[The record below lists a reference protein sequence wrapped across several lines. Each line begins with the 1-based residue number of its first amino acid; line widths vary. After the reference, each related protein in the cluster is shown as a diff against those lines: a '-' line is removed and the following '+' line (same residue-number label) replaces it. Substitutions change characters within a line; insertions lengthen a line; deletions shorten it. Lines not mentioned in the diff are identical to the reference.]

1 MSPPVPAIPAAARA
15 PAPIASTAPGRP
27 AAYAAALLAI
37 VGWGSLYPVA
47 RLALRNVTPV
57 MLAFDRA
64 AIASLALAALTCL
77 RAGGLRPGL
86 RCLRDEARGAG
97 GWIVVLGLLSFVATS
112 LLAVGAQQLLPASL
126 NSVLNNLAPL
136 WLALYAAF
144 QRRARRAGLL
154 VGGSLL
160 AALGVATV
168 LLGDSFAT
176 REASAGFA
184 LQGTAW
190 FGAALSLTGSALI
203 AVSMLVARR
212 VMPGRDA
219 VAVTSVAAG
228 CAALPLGALLGLGIG
243 GSFGAFAGIGPDAR
257 ALLLWLG
264 TMSTAFNFTLWNYA
278 LSHLPVTRIAHFQY
292 LIAPLGVVLAVVL
305 LREPAGAGLVAG
317 VAAIVAGIALAQ
329 RGAEPVGPA

>member
-1 MSPPVPAIPAAARA
+1 MSPPAPATLAGERA
-15 PAPIASTAPGRP
+15 PAPIAPAPPGRP
-27 AAYAAALLAI
+27 AAYVAALLAI
-37 VGWGSLYPVA
+37 FGWGSLYPAA
-47 RLALRNVTPV
+47 RLALREVTPV
-57 MLAFDRA
+57 MVAFDRA

-77 RAGGLRPGL
+77 RAGSVRHGLR
-86 RCLRDEARGAG
+86 RLRDEARGAG
-97 GWIVVLGLLSFVATS
+97 GWMIVLGLISFAGTS
-112 LLAVGAQQLLPASL
+112 LLAMGAQQLLPASL

-136 WLALYAAF
+136 WLALYAAL
-144 QRRARRAGLL
+144 QRRARQAGLL
-154 VGGSLL
+154 LGGSLL
-160 AALGVATV
+160 AALGVAVV
-168 LLGDSFAT
+168 LLGDAFA
-176 REASAGFA
+176 AGGAGAGLA
-184 LQGTAW
+184 LHGTAW
-190 FGAALSLTGSALI
+190 LGAALSLTGSALI

-243 GSFGAFAGIGPDAR
+243 GSFGAFAGTSPAVR

-292 LIAPLGVVLAVVL
+292 LIAPLGVVLAVIV
-305 LREPAGAGLVAG
+305 LREPTGAGLVMG

-329 RGAEPVGPA
+329 RGAEPAGPV